1 MSRIS
6 SAADWLLKLPIIWGA
21 LACLTFYVLLA
32 ALKNQLL
39 NQYFGVPGGTDLGNL
54 IKLAITAMFFIGCT
68 AMVMRLAGL
77 AGQLGVMHRR
87 LIEPKQPGGQQAH
100 DADALLAQLR
110 DQPSY
115 LQGTYMI
122 RRLRQ
127 ALEQVRRKESAESIE
142 EDLRRLEASEYERM
156 ASGYGMTKIIVWAI
170 PILGFLGTVIGITIA
185 IGKLSPEALESSL
198 DAVTAGLSVA
208 FDTTA
213 IALALSLVLTFL
225 MSFVK
230 GREETLLAEVD
241 ERAIEELVGRFQL
254 YGGANDPNAAA
265 VLKMCEQVV
274 RAVET
279 LSARQID
286 LWAEAVSETHSQ
298 WANVTTA
305 TTDTVKQALVTGL
318 KDGLRDH
325 ATGLT
330 VGIESQLQ
338 DLNRGLTAQTEEFAA
353 GVREQL
359 DTLATTV
366 AQQSAT
372 LGDGASQQVEQLSRC
387 VAEQT
392 ELLNQTVAQQTGQ
405 LSQGAEGLLG
415 NLRGGLERMAE
426 LLVEALNQHGESLTK
441 AEHELASENRRHL
454 TEVEA
459 ALGEAMVL
467 AADRQEKLIG
477 RSETLLTEMQNALVQ
492 AAGATVDHQEQL
504 VRQGEVLLKVVE
516 STGQLQQLEE
526 ALNRN
531 LDTLGRAHNFE
542 ETLLSLSAAIQLLSV
557 RVTGGG
563 GEGRTG
569 NGFSGQA
576 A

>member
-21 LACLTFYVLLA
+21 IACLTFYAMLA
-32 ALKNQLL
+32 SVNNQVL
-39 NQYFGVPGGTDLGNL
+39 NQYFGGFGSAELGNL
-54 IKLAITAMFFIGCT
+54 IKLSITVMFFIGCT
-68 AMVMRLAGL
+68 AMVMRLIGL

-87 LIEPKQPGGQQAH
+87 LIEPKTPGGQQAR
-100 DADALLAQLR
+100 DADSLLAQLR

-127 ALEQVRRKESAESIE
+127 SLEQVRRKDSAESLE

-156 ASGYGMTKIIVWAI
+156 ASGYAMTKIIVWAI

-213 IALALSLVLTFL
+213 IALALSLVLTF
-225 MSFVK
+225 MMFFVK
-230 GREETLLAEVD
+230 SREEALLTQVD

-286 LWAEAVSETHSQ
+286 LWAEAVSETHNQ
-298 WANVTTA
+298 WANVTAA
-305 TTDTVKQALVTGL
+305 TTDTLKQALVTGL

-330 VGIESQLQ
+330 VGVESQLS
-338 DLNRGLTAQTEEFAA
+338 DLNRSLTTQNEEFAT
-353 GVREQL
+353 GIREQ
-359 DTLATTV
+359 V
-366 AQQSAT
+366 ES
-372 LGDGASQQVEQLSRC
+372 LGKGI
-387 VAEQT
+387 AEQT
-392 ELLNQTVAQQTGQ
+392 TQLSSSVLQQTELMSQSVAQHAEQLNQ
-405 LSQGAEGLLG
+405 GADGLLG
-415 NLRGGLERMAE
+415 NLRAGLERMAE
-426 LLVEALNQHGESLTK
+426 LLVEALGQHGEALTT
-441 AEHELASENRRHL
+441 AEKELATENRRHL
-454 TEVEA
+454 GEVEA

-467 AADRQEKLIG
+467 SADRQEKLIG
-477 RSETLLTEMQNALVQ
+477 RSETLLKEMQDALVS
-492 AAGATVDHQEQL
+492 AAGATVQHQEQL

-516 STGQLQQLEE
+516 STGQVRQLEE
-526 ALNRN
+526 ALNQN
-531 LDTLGRAHNFE
+531 LNSLGRAHNFE
-542 ETLLSLSAAIQLLSV
+542 ETLLSLSAAIQLLSA
-557 RVTGGG
+557 RVSSTSGARSDVPSVGGI
-563 GEGRTG
+563 T
-569 NGFSGQA
+569 GQA